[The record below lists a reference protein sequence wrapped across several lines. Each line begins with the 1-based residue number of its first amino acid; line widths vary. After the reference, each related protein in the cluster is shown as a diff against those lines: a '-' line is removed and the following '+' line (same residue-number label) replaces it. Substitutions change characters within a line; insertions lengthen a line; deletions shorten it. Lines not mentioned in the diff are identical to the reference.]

1 MKNQMNQHKYTSQ
14 IILITLIFAGLLV
27 IQGPALVLAQ
37 ETTNAEAG
45 PDRLVTMAV
54 EYPGIKLP
62 VDKDIAM
69 DILFSNQGKHGEDI
83 DVWVESAPEGWTTS
97 IKTYQFTVT
106 SVHVAAG
113 KDKNLNFKAEPPEN
127 VAPGTYEF
135 VVNAQTRDS
144 VFKMDQK
151 IVVTLTEKEAEET
164 PKESKEIQLN
174 TAYPELRGAN
184 DASFEF
190 SIEVKSDLDE
200 DLVFDLAA
208 DAPKDWEVNFKPG
221 YESKYITSLQIKA
234 NQSKNVSMEV
244 KPPYNAQAGEY
255 PFKMRVTAGN
265 ATAEIDLQVVL
276 TGTYKLEAG
285 TPDGLLS
292 LNASPGKT
300 ANMSVYIKNTGS
312 APNQNIGFMSFKP
325 ENWKVEFVPE
335 KIDVLEPGEL
345 KQVEV
350 KITPADKAL
359 VGDYS
364 VGVEMQGEK
373 ASKTLEFRTTVKASA
388 AWGWIGIAIIV
399 VVVGGL
405 TALFRKLGR
414 R

>member
-1 MKNQMNQHKYTSQ
+1 MKNQLNESGYRFRIMLVSV
-14 IILITLIFAGLLV
+14 ILVGLLV
-27 IQGPALVLAQ
+27 IQGPASVLAQ
-37 ETTNAEAG
+37 ETTSAEAA

-62 VDKDIAM
+62 VDKDISM
-69 DILFSNQGKHGEDI
+69 NILFSNQGKRGEDV
-83 DVWVESAPEGWTTS
+83 DVWVESAPEGWTTT

-106 SVHVAAG
+106 GVHVAAG
-113 KDKNLNFKAEPPEN
+113 KDKTLDFKGEPPEN
-127 VAPGTYEF
+127 VTPGTYDI
-135 VVNAQTRDS
+135 VVKAQTRDG
-144 VFKMDQK
+144 VFKMEQK
-151 IVVTLTEKEAEET
+151 LVVTLTEKEEET
-164 PKESKEIQLN
+164 PKESKDIQLN
-174 TAYPELRGAN
+174 TAYPELRGPN
-184 DASFEF
+184 DGSFEF

-200 DLVFDLAA
+200 DMVFDLAA
-208 DAPKDWEVNFKPG
+208 EAPKDWDVNFKPG
-221 YESKYITSLQIKA
+221 YESTYITSLQIKA
-234 NQSKNVSMEV
+234 NQSKNVKMEV

-255 PFKMRVTAGN
+255 PFTMRVTAGN

-312 APNQNIGFMSFKP
+312 APNQNISFMTFKP

-335 KIDVLEPGEL
+335 KIDMLEPGDL

-364 VGVEMQGEK
+364 VGVQVEGEK
-373 ASKTLEFRTTVKASA
+373 SSKTLEFRTTVKASA